1 MAKHTGDG
9 GITKN
14 QGRQL
19 TLGLGLTPE
28 LAELIEQVN
37 RPDHRAWLDQVRRI
51 GGCAH
56 PLHMRGSTRIVDKT
70 TGRVD
75 QEFSS
80 RDAPDGVIL
89 VRCRNRRAAV
99 CPSCARI
106 YQGDLFQLV
115 KAGLA
120 GGKGVPESVGSH
132 PRVFV
137 TLTAP
142 SFGAVHSSRLAGR
155 QRARRGGHRDG
166 RGVCHPRRGPECEH
180 GHPTSCFARHADGD
194 PHVGTPLCADC
205 YDYEAAVIWQANV
218 GRLWERFCIYLPRHL
233 ARHSGVA
240 VALVRESLRLSYV
253 KVVEFQRRGLVHL
266 HAVIRL
272 DGRTESL
279 SELLPAPTWA
289 TAPAL
294 KEAVQSAAGA
304 VRITQDAGP
313 AGSWSLR
320 WGPQVDV
327 RDIGEHLE
335 RGESIAKIA
344 AYVAKYASKGSEETG
359 WNPESWTQ
367 TPRGR
372 HATTMVHTAWALAEL
387 PKLDHLRLRK
397 WGKELGYRGHV
408 SSKSRRYSTTLGE
421 LRSARGV
428 YRRQA
433 SADPDKRWAPDVVV
447 RSSWQLVGHG
457 YNEGQALLAGD
468 VARDMR
474 HSREAA
480 RGERNP

>member
-1 MAKHTGDG
+1 M
-9 GITKN
+9 
-14 QGRQL
+14 
-19 TLGLGLTPE
+19 
-28 LAELIEQVN
+28 
-37 RPDHRAWLDQVRRI
+37 
-51 GGCAH
+51 
-56 PLHMRGSTRIVDKT
+56 
-70 TGRVD
+70 
-75 QEFSS
+75 
-80 RDAPDGVIL
+80 
-89 VRCRNRRAAV
+89 
-99 CPSCARI
+99 
-106 YQGDLFQLV
+106 
-115 KAGLA
+115 
-120 GGKGVPESVGSH
+120 
-132 PRVFV
+132 
-137 TLTAP
+137 
-142 SFGAVHSSRLAGR
+142 
-155 QRARRGGHRDG
+155 
-166 RGVCHPRRGPECEH
+166 
-180 GHPTSCFARHADGD
+180 
-194 PHVGTPLCADC
+194 GTPLCADC